1 MENLIAAQ
9 ETVGR
14 YKTISNLHIYLKLS
28 PFYLPVFHIYI
39 FVLLLLV
46 EVEGLS
52 DGEGEEGGQYPGPQ
66 HLVRPHGHCNI
77 DDDDDGDSDSVMVE
91 RGWNVFLLI
100 PD

>member
-9 ETVGR
+9 ETVDR
-14 YKTISNLHIYLKLS
+14 YKTISNLHNNNLKLS

-52 DGEGEEGGQYPGPQ
+52 DGEGEEGGQHPGPQ
-66 HLVRPHGHCNI
+66 HLVRPHGHYNMMMTVI
-77 DDDDDGDSDSVMVE
+77 LDIVMVE
-91 RGWNVFLLI
+91 IRCSY
-100 PD
+100 